1 MKAKKNVKVV
11 LPQGII
17 RKLILHFNIDKTI
30 IMRDTLGYNNS
41 DFMVINFYFKILNI
55 IFIFIFLDKTN
66 SFRINLGKTR
76 CEQKRRRILQSR
88 T

>member
-30 IMRDTLGYNNS
+30 IMRDTLGHNNS
-41 DFMVINFYFKILNI
+41 DFMVTKYLYLNIFYFN
-55 IFIFIFLDKTN
+55 FIDKRN
-66 SFRINLGKTR
+66 PFRINLG
-76 CEQKRRRILQSR
+76 
-88 T
+88 

>member
-17 RKLILHFNIDKTI
+17 RKLILHFNIDNTI

-41 DFMVINFYFKILNI
+41 DFMVIQYLFIYLIL
-55 IFIFIFLDKTN
+55 FLDKRN
-66 SFRINLGKTR
+66 SF
-76 CEQKRRRILQSR
+76 
-88 T
+88 

>member
-41 DFMVINFYFKILNI
+41 DFMVINFLFKNFKYYFY
-55 IFIFIFLDKTN
+55 FYFLDKTN

-76 CEQKRRRILQSR
+76 CEQKRRRILQS
-88 T
+88 

>member
-41 DFMVINFYFKILNI
+41 DFMVINFLLKNFNF

-76 CEQKRRRILQSR
+76 CEQKRRRILQS
-88 T
+88 

>member
-30 IMRDTLGYNNS
+30 IMRDTQGFNNS
-41 DFMVINFYFKILNI
+41 DFMVKNI
-55 IFIFIFLDKTN
+55 IYLIFYLIFN
-66 SFRINLGKTR
+66 FRFVKFYPN
-76 CEQKRRRILQSR
+76 
-88 T
+88 

>member
-41 DFMVINFYFKILNI
+41 DFMVINFYYKILNI

-76 CEQKRRRILQSR
+76 CEQKRRRILQS
-88 T
+88 